1 MLKQSL
7 QQKLQQKLSPQQIQ
21 LMKLIQ
27 LPLQALEQRIKQ
39 EIEENPALEE
49 PAPDFDEAP
58 TEEYDE
64 FDNEE
69 DDGFI
74 ESEHIDIDQYLSDD
88 ETPNYKLQANNYSD
102 DDEEPRYQFAA
113 LNTFTESLKQQLSI
127 TLADQKSKDLAEYL
141 IGNLEDDGYLRR
153 DLTSIVDD
161 LAFSRNIDISEREL
175 EAALKLIQ
183 SLDPAGVGARDLQ
196 ECLLL
201 QLERKTHT
209 PEINIAITILDEY
222 FEEFTRKHY
231 EKILR
236 KLNATDEQLKKAVDE
251 ILKLN
256 PKPGGSID
264 EKSPGAQVI
273 VPDFYITIEDGK
285 LSLNLNSRNAP
296 ELNISQDYKEM
307 LKAYQVNKE
316 DASRSQ
322 KEAVMFVKQKLDSA
336 KWFID
341 AIKQRQQTLYLTMH
355 SIMNY
360 QKDYFLS
367 GDERKLQPM
376 ILKDIADEVGM
387 DISTISRVASS
398 KYVQSPYGTHL
409 LKSFFSESM
418 TNEDGEEVSTKKIK
432 KILQDLIEDENKSN
446 PITDEALA
454 EALKD
459 AGFPI
464 ARRTVAKYREQLN
477 IPVARLRKEL

>member
-49 PAPDFDEAP
+49 PTQDFEEAQS
-58 TEEYDE
+58 EEYDE
-64 FDNEE
+64 FE
-69 DDGFI
+69 DEDEGFI

-88 ETPNYKLQANNYSD
+88 ETPSYKLQANNYSD
-102 DDEEPRYQFAA
+102 DDDEPRYQFAA
-113 LNTFTESLKQQLSI
+113 LNTFTESLKQQLDI
-127 TLADQKSKDLAEYL
+127 ALADQKNKDLAEYL

-153 DLTSIVDD
+153 DIASIVDD
-161 LAFSRNIDISEREL
+161 LAFSRNMDVSERDL
-175 EAALKLIQ
+175 EEALKLIQ

-201 QLERKTHT
+201 QLERKTHSLDVVLA
-209 PEINIAITILDEY
+209 INIIDQC

-236 KLNATDEQLKKAVDE
+236 KLNATEEQLKRAVDE

-273 VPDFYITIEDGK
+273 VPDFFITIEEGK
-285 LSLNLNSRNAP
+285 LSLNLNGRNAP

-316 DASRSQ
+316 EASRSQ
-322 KEAVMFVKQKLDSA
+322 KEAVLFVKQKLDSA

-454 EALKD
+454 EALKNE
-459 AGFPI
+459 GFPI

>member
-1 MLKQSL
+1 
-7 QQKLQQKLSPQQIQ
+7 
-21 LMKLIQ
+21 MKLIQ

-49 PAPDFDEAP
+49 PSPEFDEAP
-58 TEEYDE
+58 AEEYDE

-88 ETPNYKLQANNYSD
+88 ETPSYKLQANNYSD

-161 LAFSRNIDISEREL
+161 LAFSRNMDISEREL

-209 PEINIAITILDEY
+209 TEIILAITIIDEY

-285 LSLNLNSRNAP
+285 LNLSLNSRNAP

-454 EALKD
+454 EALKE

>member
-49 PAPDFDEAP
+49 PGQDYDEAP

-69 DDGFI
+69 DDSFI
-74 ESEHIDIDQYLSDD
+74 ESDHIDIDQYLSDD
-88 ETPNYKLQANNYSD
+88 ETPSYKLQANNYSD

-127 TLADQKSKDLAEYL
+127 TLADQKTKDLAEYL

-161 LAFSRNIDISEREL
+161 LAFSRNLDINEREL
-175 EAALKLIQ
+175 EASLKLIQ
-183 SLDPAGVGARDLQ
+183 GLDPAGVGARDLQ

-209 PEINIAITILDEY
+209 PEIMLAITIIDEY

-236 KLNATDEQLKKAVDE
+236 KLNATEEQLKRAVDE
-251 ILKLN
+251 ILRLN

-316 DASRSQ
+316 EASRSQ

-355 SIMNY
+355 AIMNY
-360 QKDYFLS
+360 QKDYFMS

-398 KYVQSPYGTHL
+398 KYVQSPYGTHP

-454 EALKD
+454 EALKE

>member
-1 MLKQSL
+1 
-7 QQKLQQKLSPQQIQ
+7 
-21 LMKLIQ
+21 MKLIQ

-153 DLTSIVDD
+153 DLASIVDD